1 VDGRIGFVGGL
12 NILDDAT
19 ENPTGGARLDYAV
32 QVEGPLLVQVHA
44 VVHRLAWLVA
54 TIASRRRQPGFRA
67 PRLRTEP
74 AGESVAAFVH
84 RDNVRHR
91 RDIEA
96 MYVAGIRGARREI
109 VIACA
114 YFMPGWRVRRALMM
128 AAKRG
133 VRVVL
138 LLQGWT
144 DHAIFQNASRV
155 LYEALLESGV
165 EIFEYTGGELHAKV
179 GVVDERWATVGS
191 SNLDP
196 FSLVLAREANV
207 VVFDE
212 ALARRLRESLEEE
225 IRARATAVRRMLW
238 RRRPWP
244 ARLAG
249 WLAYAYARLAMGIA
263 GIRYR

>member
-1 VDGRIGFVGGL
+1 M
-12 NILDDAT
+12 
-19 ENPTGGARLDYAV
+19 
-32 QVEGPLLVQVHA
+32 
-44 VVHRLAWLVA
+44 LAA
-54 TIASRRRQPGFRA
+54 
-67 PRLRTEP
+67 
-74 AGESVAAFVH
+74 
-84 RDNVRHR
+84 D
-91 RDIEA
+91 
-96 MYVAGIRGARREI
+96 
-109 VIACA
+109 
-114 YFMPGWRVRRALMM
+114 
-128 AAKRG
+128 RG

-138 LLQGWT
+138 LLQGGT
-144 DHAIFQNASRV
+144 DHTLFQKASRV
-155 LYEALLESGV
+155 LYEALLENGI

-212 ALARRLRESLEEE
+212 AFARGLRESLEEE